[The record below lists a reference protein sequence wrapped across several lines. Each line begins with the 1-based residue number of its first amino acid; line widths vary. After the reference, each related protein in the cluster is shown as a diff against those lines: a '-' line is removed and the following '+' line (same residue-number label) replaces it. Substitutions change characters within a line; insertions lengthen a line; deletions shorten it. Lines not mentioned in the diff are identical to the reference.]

1 MLSPILRDY
10 LVKVC
15 LQTKLAENGS
25 LRAIFE
31 TTDERLTS
39 LVTLPI
45 HEGCGESSEIDLLGS
60 ETHNESSERKEISSE
75 TTSKSSERNVDTMKY
90 VYNCI
95 DTKNVAETLRYV
107 FIYS

>member
-1 MLSPILRDY
+1 MYKI
-10 LVKVC
+10 K
-15 LQTKLAENGS
+15 
-25 LRAIFE
+25 E
-31 TTDERLTS
+31 TTDERLTF
-39 LVTLPI
+39 LITIPV

-107 FIYS
+107 FIYSKCQ

>member
-1 MLSPILRDY
+1 MYKI
-10 LVKVC
+10 K
-15 LQTKLAENGS
+15 
-25 LRAIFE
+25 E
-31 TTDERLTS
+31 TTDERLTF

-95 DTKNVAETLRYV
+95 DTKNVAESLRYV
-107 FIYS
+107 FIYSKCQ

>member
-1 MLSPILRDY
+1 MLST
-10 LVKVC
+10 V
-15 LQTKLAENGS
+15 
-25 LRAIFE
+25 FE
-31 TTDERLTS
+31 ITDNRLTF

-45 HEGCGESSEIDLLGS
+45 HEGCGESSETDLLS
-60 ETHNESSERKEISSE
+60 SKTHNESSERKEISSE

-107 FIYS
+107 YIYSKCQ